1 MEAPKFTIRK
11 VDLRVSSNQT
21 TLSFLQRKILPEDTP
36 YKTDRGHWWVAYA
49 ECGKPVA
56 FAGLVRST
64 RWTDTGYLCRA
75 GVLDGF
81 TGHGLQKRLIKVRL
95 AQAKKLNWN
104 WCITDTTN
112 NPASSNS
119 LISCGFRVYTPAN
132 PWSFKNAIYWKYKV
146 NQDAVQR
153 RERKKKQTQGVQP

>member
-11 VDLRVSSNQT
+11 VDIRVPANQT
-21 TLSFLQRKILPEDTP
+21 ILLFLQKKILPEDMP
-36 YKTDRGHWWVAYA
+36 YKPDRGHWWIAYA
-49 ECGKPVA
+49 ECGKPVG
-56 FAGLVRST
+56 FAGIVRST

-95 AQAKKLNWN
+95 TQARKLGWN
-104 WCITDTTN
+104 WCITDTTD

-153 RERKKKQTQGVQP
+153 RERKKKKAQRVQP

>member
-1 MEAPKFTIRK
+1 MGAPKFTIRK
-11 VDLRVSSNQT
+11 VDLRVPANQT
-21 TLSFLQRKILPEDTP
+21 TLSFLQRKILPVDTP
-36 YKTDRGHWWVAYA
+36 YQTDRGHWWVAYA

-81 TGHGLQKRLIKVRL
+81 TGHGLQKRLIQVRQ
-95 AQAKKLNWN
+95 AQARKLGWN
-104 WCITDTTN
+104 WLITDTTD

-119 LISCGFRVYTPAN
+119 LISAGFKIYTPGS

-153 RERKKKQTQGVQP
+153 RERKKSKACGVQP